1 MIINERWYKMSIKK
15 NTFFIRDNFYERVE
29 ERLSNKKYSREL
41 QNHIA
46 KFIDKNSDVLF
57 DNAPRKRLFFR
68 DNDYDIIFEITQI
81 KRKEIEEVIKRNKI
95 LMGNNWF
102 FSTKPFNWLSP
113 LILKYYY
120 ENDMKEEFKS
130 MLTYLTL
137 SIYAQIHYKYFQFVP
152 NDNIMDY
159 TINEISN
166 QYFIKKYSSL
176 FKSIYVTAEN
186 SHDTYKDQL
195 KRASDYDLITY
206 SININTRIN
215 SMIKNVARAY
225 YKNSEEK
232 NYMNYDKESRDE
244 EDYYEVDNVSF
255 FIEKFANNAS
265 NILVSYG
272 TNIKI
277 ANLSA
282 SITNVSRK
290 GIRTAINNI
299 MENETKNINLLIK
312 LILQQ
317 YLVEEN
323 NDREQLGSKDFIYVS
338 KKVYSKS
345 NTNDENVLK
354 IKEILD
360 TWLEDNSEKYVKT
373 ERKATKSNFRK
384 AIYFY
389 FVFSIQEIYTKNL

>member
-68 DNDYDIIFEITQI
+68 DSDYDIIFEITQI

>member
-1 MIINERWYKMSIKK
+1 MSIKK